1 MDNIRDY
8 IYREERYC
16 AHFSLVT
23 VCSEDKLEIDVD
35 ALKTELRETDKV
47 IPLCSNLLYVVFDES
62 KNHSYLKAAE
72 NLNKT
77 LQKIHFQK
85 KFFLSTADSEEFD
98 KNYLDMTNKLFE
110 RLEYAINHNLHN
122 TVVYQDY
129 II

>member
-8 IYREERYC
+8 IYREERYG
-16 AHFSLVT
+16 AHFSLV
-23 VCSEDKLEIDVD
+23 VVSSEDNFEIDVET
-35 ALKTELRETDKV
+35 LKKELRETDKV
-47 IPLCSNLLYVVFDES
+47 ISLCPDLLYVVFDEA

-85 KFFLSTADSEEFD
+85 VFFLSTADSEEFD

-110 RLEYAINHNLHN
+110 RLEYAIKHKLHN
-122 TVVYQDY
+122 TIVYQDY